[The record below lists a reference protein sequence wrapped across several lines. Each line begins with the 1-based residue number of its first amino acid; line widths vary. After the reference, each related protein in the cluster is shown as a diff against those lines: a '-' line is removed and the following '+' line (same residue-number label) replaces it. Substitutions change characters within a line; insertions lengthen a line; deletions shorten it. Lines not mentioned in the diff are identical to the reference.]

1 MRRALL
7 LGWILAL
14 CGLASTAQA
23 LTQPQ
28 ALSVAQGETE
38 DRIAALGQL
47 VAAPDARTAVLLQAL
62 SDERVKLGPD
72 RRVLITTDT
81 GVVDAATG
89 AAVTLSPDAQSSL
102 EDVMLN
108 NRLRGELDGA
118 LAALHLTSA
127 DQAERLAA
135 AKALMEAGGEDAR
148 VALRETAIAKEQ
160 DATVLDALKLA
171 RAAALAASASPPR
184 SCSANRTAPRRA
196 CCSTSACPTNRTP
209 A

>member
-89 AAVTLSPDAQSSL
+89 AALSLSPNAQS
-102 EDVMLN
+102 
-108 NRLRGELDGA
+108 
-118 LAALHLTSA
+118 
-127 DQAERLAA
+127 
-135 AKALMEAGGEDAR
+135 
-148 VALRETAIAKEQ
+148 
-160 DATVLDALKLA
+160 
-171 RAAALAASASPPR
+171 
-184 SCSANRTAPRRA
+184 
-196 CCSTSACPTNRTP
+196 
-209 A
+209 